1 MARLTIKEAVVIAP
15 VSESTLRRDIKS
27 GKVSSEKDDRGRRRI
42 DTAELARAYG
52 QLTQSTQSN
61 DTEMNAVDTP
71 NSDTVNV
78 NDTPD
83 THIENPKIV
92 ALLENQ
98 IADLKAELERAT
110 DRENVLITEKTKL
123 LDMLSTEQEKTRLE
137 QEKSRL
143 LMLPGN
149 LRKESENSQLAA
161 PACWCKIA
169 TCLNFAYLIYSLNQ
183 FGWHCYETEPTPFL
197 PPFHRSKWIIDWRLE
212 KTVKLEI
219 LREIG

>member
-71 NSDTVNV
+71 KKVTVDV

-83 THIENPKIV
+83 TSSEDPKIV

-143 LMLPGN
+143 LMLP
-149 LRKESENSQLAA
+149 
-161 PACWCKIA
+161 
-169 TCLNFAYLIYSLNQ
+169 
-183 FGWHCYETEPTPFL
+183 ET
-197 PPFHRSKWIIDWRLE
+197 SE
-212 KTVKLEI
+212 KTRKTPNWL
-219 LREIG
+219 LRLVGAR

>member
-1 MARLTIKEAVVIAP
+1 MARLTIKEAVAIAP

-27 GKVSSEKDDRGRRRI
+27 GKVSSEKDERGRRRI

-52 QLTQSTQSN
+52 QLTHSTQSN

-143 LMLPGN
+143 LMLPETSEKN
-149 LRKESENSQLAA
+149 RKPNWLLRLVGA
-161 PACWCKIA
+161 
-169 TCLNFAYLIYSLNQ
+169 
-183 FGWHCYETEPTPFL
+183 
-197 PPFHRSKWIIDWRLE
+197 R
-212 KTVKLEI
+212 
-219 LREIG
+219 

>member
-42 DTAELARAYG
+42 DTAELARVYG
-52 QLTQSTQSN
+52 QLTHATQSN

-71 NSDTVNV
+71 NNTPVNV
-78 NDTPD
+78 NDTPN
-83 THIENPKIV
+83 TPIEAPKIV

-98 IADLKAELERAT
+98 IVDLKAELERAT

-143 LMLPGN
+143 LMLPETSEKN
-149 LRKESENSQLAA
+149 RKTPNWLLRLVRA
-161 PACWCKIA
+161 
-169 TCLNFAYLIYSLNQ
+169 
-183 FGWHCYETEPTPFL
+183 
-197 PPFHRSKWIIDWRLE
+197 R
-212 KTVKLEI
+212 
-219 LREIG
+219 